1 MVGNYYYPL
10 LSDYPSR
17 FTFYFYEELILRFIT
32 GLLLTLSLVVAN
44 AAELQIKELQKGD
57 GAVAQTGD
65 TVSVHYTGW
74 LMDGTKFDSS
84 VDRNQPFQ
92 FELGAGRVIKG
103 WDQGVVGMHVGSK
116 RELIIP
122 AELAY
127 GSREVGGGLI
137 PANST
142 LKFDVEL
149 ISIDPLPYT
158 NISNAEL
165 KKLLSEGVKI
175 YDIRTEEEWKQTGI
189 VAGSRKLTLF
199 DAKGGQNRDFIPAF
213 MQEIKKDEPV
223 ILICRTGNRTKMASE
238 FFSKKLGFRKIY
250 NVKEGITSWISEGN
264 PVEVF

>member
-1 MVGNYYYPL
+1 
-10 LSDYPSR
+10 
-17 FTFYFYEELILRFIT
+17 LRFII
-32 GLLLTLSLVVAN
+32 GLFLSLSLVTAN
-44 AAELQIKELQKGD
+44 AAGLEIKELQKGE
-57 GAVAQTGD
+57 GAIAQTGD

-74 LMDGTKFDSS
+74 LMDGKKFDSS
-84 VDRNQPFQ
+84 VDRNKPFE

-142 LKFDVEL
+142 LKFEVEL
-149 ISIDPLPYT
+149 LSILELPYT
-158 NISNAEL
+158 DISNEEL

-175 YDIRTEEEWKQTGI
+175 YDIRREEEWKQTGV

-199 DAKGGQNRDFIPAF
+199 DAKGGLKPDFIPTF
-213 MQEIKKDEPV
+213 IKEIDKNEPV
-223 ILICRTGNRTKMASE
+223 ILICRTGNRTKSASAY
-238 FFSKKLGFRKIY
+238 FSKKLGFKKIY
-250 NVKEGITSWISEGN
+250 NVKDGITRWISEGN
-264 PVEVF
+264 SVVKF